1 VPLRNP
7 AWSAPCGPLN
17 NPTDPDVLPSPLPA
31 TGPAPYNGS
40 TAIAISVN
48 GMQTGVVVTDGTNL
62 NEGNVVAA
70 G

>member
-1 VPLRNP
+1 MPSRNP

-17 NPTDPDVLPSPLPA
+17 NAIDLDVLPNLLLV
-31 TGPAPYNGS
+31 TGLAFYNGS
-40 TAIAISVN
+40 IVIAISVN